1 MKKIDAIPSQN
12 TDYGDLESQDD
23 DTITQFKQEKIDE
36 GQQAMKDL
44 DDILKQGQRKKTEA
58 LETMVQYQ

>member
-1 MKKIDAIPSQN
+1 MKKIEAIPSQN
-12 TDYGDLESQDD
+12 TDYGDLESQD

-44 DDILKQGQRKKTEA
+44 DDILNQGQRKKTEA